1 MKNMKKPEVDVIR
14 FKEEDIVA
22 ASNFRMTIDKFGNQ
36 KQKDGIVT
44 FNNTTYIMDSEE
56 SVINAI
62 KAMPAGIT
70 SDTQVYITNTVHTS
84 LWNGFQAEANLDGN
98 HPGGA
103 TAGQWN
109 NTFEYVNG
117 VFTRVS

>member
-22 ASNFRMTIDKFGNQ
+22 ASNFRMTIDKFSNSTA
-36 KQKDGIVT
+36 KDGIVT
-44 FNNTTYIMDSEE
+44 FNNKTYIMDSEA
-56 SVINAI
+56 SINNAINA
-62 KAMPAGIT
+62 MPGGIT
-70 SDTQVYITNTVHTS
+70 SDTQVYITDTIHTS

-98 HPGGA
+98 HAGGA
-103 TAGQWN
+103 TAKEWN